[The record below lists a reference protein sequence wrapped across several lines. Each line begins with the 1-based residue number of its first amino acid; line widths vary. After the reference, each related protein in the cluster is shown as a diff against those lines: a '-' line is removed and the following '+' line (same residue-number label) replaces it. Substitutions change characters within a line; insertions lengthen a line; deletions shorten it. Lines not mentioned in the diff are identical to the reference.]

1 MKRICKSRALSLVLM
16 VVMLFGML
24 LEYVHAAPANTTP
37 TVNVSTWEELAA
49 AMEEDSTTNIV
60 VTRDIVFNEARTKK
74 HPYDNGVYYNGNDYV
89 VEVKGNHTVDL
100 NGKKVDIRTDK
111 DTSSEYH
118 LYYYEDINRDYYIGR
133 TIYLFHVYD
142 GAAVT
147 MKDSSEKQTGSLR
160 FHAYIEEWDLGEIR
174 GAYASKKD
182 GSYQEYRYSDRDS
195 ERVLFSVYNGSLT
208 FESGKYIAGRSK
220 QQWVSWAVKHQED
233 NIYTG
238 LIDDYHGYAYH
249 LIGGGISASVNS
261 DITVLGGEFEGRR
274 ADLFRILGG
283 SLTINDGYF
292 DNRCLGTII
301 KNVKDAEV
309 NVYGGKFRGGTYDWF
324 LNDEQKSREEVEE
337 GYTTDSQPVAWY
349 VDWELYNVKHNGKT
363 YTNKGDYFHAVEYN
377 SKVKSVITE
386 EVVPKNQTEVSRE
399 LSDAVISFIPSGEE
413 TLAGSVQSD
422 AISFYPGQKGLIQT
436 NMEEIRYFAAD
447 AGAEVTG
454 EWSIR
459 FAKKGTEEQYEEPVS
474 CSVPGDAS
482 FELDSYMTVNKAP
495 FKLNEME
502 PGSRAILQVTLTET
516 LGKVKIVHRGEAE
529 IEVLNEQPLQ
539 NAQVNM
545 KDGSG
550 KYGSKLKTGTD
561 LDDYD
566 IYPFQNTIA
575 VKADKWID
583 MTTKVAAVGEV
594 VNGKR
599 YSKLIAVTA
608 APGYYLDNTFTL
620 SSHYTDWKIVPIR
633 FDERTRHKV
642 AYYQVIVPTENG
654 PISATNLRLPAAAYQ
669 DGHLVPGTVI
679 SDLQFRTSVGQTT
692 VEVQFW
698 TENGKEVAN
707 SETAKGL
714 HSYKAMLKLTCGAE
728 EIFDPELVVEL
739 EGRKCELLG
748 VSENG
753 MEAYVYT
760 PVLTASCEHVGPE
773 WIREETEHWKNCI
786 FCGERFDEDEHAWAV
801 VSSMNNLELWKCS
814 ICGAQTRLVKN
825 AVELKK
831 IVVDIPYPT
840 AGEVITPVTIAPQF
854 AGMAKVVTSTWYKGD
869 SKQPV
874 TLGTARFEKGVNYYV
889 TVQVKTE
896 YGYALSAGSEQTVL
910 TNSGV
915 YVKSTDF
922 GSGDQFQ
929 IYDADAGN
937 IQAQFHYVAMEK
949 ADAELTLPEA
959 KQGMTFEELVKGIK
973 LTNSAGH
980 LVTIRKNGT
989 EDASAS
995 VLPLSDTMTI
1005 VSFKDGYNNKGTA
1018 ALQSGNVY
1026 TVVTEVTLTN
1036 GAILSKNVKIANRG
1050 NAANV
1055 VITDGVSGPVVM
1067 ATYALGATTQ
1077 NIDYVALTVTP
1088 PVAGEYP
1095 AKAVGSSDD
1104 YTVATKWDAANTAFE
1119 AGKTYRVQF
1128 SLAAAEN
1135 HKFTEDT
1142 IVMVNGKPAESV
1154 YLLAEDKLSAAIS
1167 LSTPAAKKQ
1176 VIQGYKF
1183 TVDEP
1188 VAGDSINS
1196 HKIQGISKI
1205 GSEGEWAAVDSD
1217 WSPSVG
1223 NFEAGKNY
1231 TFSITMR
1238 AKENSLFADNA
1249 VFSLNG
1255 AEQFTVLS
1263 GLGTDTVKLEYTF
1276 PRLFGITSQP
1286 RDINVTIGQKA
1297 SFTVEAGGE
1306 ELTYQWQY
1314 KTATTNW
1321 TSAPGTSKFATYSF
1335 TTDMSQNGNVYRCVL
1350 TDKNGKSLTTNEAKL
1365 TVLPNNL
1372 ATPVITGV
1380 SNAATGVQVKWN
1392 AVAGAA
1398 KYRVFYKVGSGAWT
1412 AVTGDETGTSKTVTG
1427 LSSGK
1432 EYTFVVRC
1440 VSADGKNYTSPYDTS
1455 KSKSITYIAQPVL
1468 TSVSNTATGVEV
1480 KWNAV
1485 GGAAKYRVFY
1495 RIGSGSWT
1503 ISAGDDVTGTSKI
1516 VTGLTNG
1523 TNYTFTVRCVS
1534 ADGKS
1539 YTSTYDATGKSI
1551 TYNPTTSTALD
1562 TPVLTSVSNTATG
1575 VQVKW
1580 NAVTGAEKYRVF
1592 YKAGSGSW
1600 TAAAGDETGTS
1611 KTVTGLTSG
1620 TAYTFV
1626 VRCVSADGKNFT
1638 SPYDTSKSKS
1648 ITYIAQP
1655 VLTSVSNVA
1664 NGVEVKWNA
1673 VGGAAKYRVFYRI
1686 GSGAW
1691 TPSAGE
1697 DVTGTSKVV
1706 TGLTKGTT
1714 YIFTVRCVSADGKSY
1729 TSTYDATGKSIT
1741 YNPTTSTAL
1750 DTPVLTGVSNV
1761 ATGVQVKWNAVA
1773 GAEKY
1778 RVFYKTG
1785 SGSWTAAAGD
1795 ETGTSKTVTGLTSGT
1810 AYTFV
1815 VRCVSADGKTF
1826 TSPYD
1831 TSKSKSITYIAQPVL
1846 TSVSNTANGVEVKWN
1861 AVGGAA
1867 KYRVFYRI
1875 GSGVWTQVA
1884 GDETGTSKV
1893 VTGLTKGTTYTFTVR
1908 CVSADGKNY
1917 TSSYDAVGKKIT
1929 VE

>member
-24 LEYVHAAPANTTP
+24 PEYVHAAPANTTP

-60 VTRDIVFNEARTKK
+60 VTQDIVFNEARTKK
-74 HPYDNGVYYNGNDYV
+74 HPYDYGIYYNGNDFV

-111 DTSSEYH
+111 DTSSESH

-182 GSYQEYRYSDRDS
+182 GSYREYRYSDRDS
-195 ERVLFSVYNGSLT
+195 ERVLFNVYNGSLT

-238 LIDDYHGYAYH
+238 LIDDYYGYAYH

-337 GYTTDSQPVAWY
+337 GYTTDSQPVARY

-363 YTNKGDYFHAVEYN
+363 YTNKGDYFHAVDYN

-447 AGAEVTG
+447 AGAEITG

-474 CSVPGDAS
+474 CSVPGDTS

-502 PGSRAILQVTLTET
+502 PGSKAILQVTLTET

-529 IEVLNEQPLQ
+529 LAVLNEEPIQ
-539 NAQVNM
+539 NAQLGM
-545 KDGSG
+545 KDTSG
-550 KYGSKLKTGTD
+550 KYTGILLTGTE
-561 LDDYD
+561 LDDYSVCP
-566 IYPFQNTIA
+566 YQRTVA
-575 VKADKWID
+575 VYGDKWID

-599 YSKLIAVTA
+599 YSKLIAVSA
-608 APGYYLDNTFTL
+608 VPGYYLDNTFTL
-620 SSHYTDWKIVPIR
+620 SSPYTDWKIVPIR
-633 FDERTRHKV
+633 FDERTYHKT
-642 AYYQVIVPTENG
+642 AYYQVIVPTENS
-654 PISATNLRLPAAAYQ
+654 PIGALNLSLPDAAYK
-669 DGHLVPGTVI
+669 DGHLVPGTAI
-679 SDLQFRTSVGQTT
+679 SALQLSTADGDVNA
-692 VEVQFW
+692 EVQFW
-698 TENGKEVAN
+698 LEGSKEAAASQTV
-707 SETAKGL
+707 KGL
-714 HSYKAMLKLTCGAE
+714 GSYKAMIKLTCGSE
-728 EIFDPELVVEL
+728 GMFDPDLEVKVE
-739 EGRKCELLG
+739 GKTCEVLG

-753 MEAYVYT
+753 MEAYLFT
-760 PVLTASCEHVGPE
+760 PTLVASCEHVGPE
-773 WIREETEHWKNCI
+773 WVREETEHWKNCI
-786 FCGERFDEDEHAWAV
+786 YCGEQFDRDEHHWEV
-801 VSSMNNLELWKCS
+801 VSSTRDLELWKCAE
-814 ICGAQTRLVKN
+814 CGAQTRLVKN
-825 AVELKK
+825 AVELMK

-840 AGEVITPVTIAPQF
+840 AGEVITPVTIAPQY

-896 YGYALSAGSEQTVL
+896 YGYALSVGTEQTVL

-922 GSGDQFQ
+922 GSGNQFQ

-937 IQAQFHYVAMEK
+937 IQAQFHYIAMEQ
-949 ADAELTLPEA
+949 AASELTLPTV
-959 KQGMTFEELVKGIK
+959 KVGMTYEELVKGIN

-1005 VSFKDGYNNKGTA
+1005 VSFKDGYSNKGTA
-1018 ALQSGNVY
+1018 TLQSGNVY

-1036 GAILSKNVKIANRG
+1036 GAILSKNVKIADRG

-1077 NIDYVALTVTP
+1077 NIDYAAVTITP
-1088 PVAGEYP
+1088 PVAGAYP
-1095 AKAVGSSDD
+1095 AKAVGGSAD
-1104 YTVATKWDAANTAFE
+1104 YTVATQWDAANTAFE
-1119 AGKTYRVQF
+1119 AGKTYRVQL
-1128 SLAAAEN
+1128 SLTAAEG
-1135 HKFTEDT
+1135 HKFTEGT

-1154 YLLAEDKLSAAIS
+1154 SLLADDKLWASIS
-1167 LSTPAAKKQ
+1167 LTAPAAKQ
-1176 VIQGYKF
+1176 QLIQGYIF

-1196 HKIQGISKI
+1196 HKIKEISKI
-1205 GSEGEWAAVDSD
+1205 GTEGEWASLDSS
-1217 WSPSVG
+1217 WTPSVG
-1223 NFEAGKNY
+1223 NFEAGRNY
-1231 TFSITMR
+1231 TLSITMR

-1249 VFSLNG
+1249 VFPLNG
-1255 AEQFTVLS
+1255 SEQFTVIS

-1276 PRLFGITSQP
+1276 PRLFAITSQP
-1286 RDINVTIGQKA
+1286 MDVKVPSGQKA
-1297 SFTVEAGGE
+1297 SFTVAAGGE
-1306 ELTYQWQY
+1306 GLKYQWQYKNAGAANWSNSGAAAAKTATMNFTVGTDKTLNGRQYRCIVTDAYGKSLTSNAATLTVTEPLTITKQPVNAAAEAGKSVTFSVTATGEGLTYQWQY
-1314 KTATTNW
+1314 KNANALTWSNSGAVVAKTANMTFTV
-1321 TSAPGTSKFATYSF
+1321 GTDKSL
-1335 TTDMSQNGNVYRCVL
+1335 NGRQYRCVVKDQYGSSVTSNAATL
-1350 TDKNGKSLTTNEAKL
+1350 TVGAPAVPLAITGQPVDRTAAVGEKVTFSVTATGEGLTYQWQYKNTTAADWSNSGAAAAKTANMTFTVNTDKSLNGRQYRCIVKDKNGKSVTSNAATLTVGAPVAAIAITGQPTNQTAAVGEKVTFSVTATGEELSYQWQYKNAGAENWSNSGAAAAKTANMTFTVTTDKTLNGRQYRCIVKDKNGNEAISNAATL
-1365 TVLPNNL
+1365 TVS
-1372 ATPVITGV
+1372 AGPVITGQPTNQTAAV
-1380 SNAATGVQVKWN
+1380 GEKVTFSVTATGEELSYQWQYKNTSASTWSNSGVAAAKTANMTFTVGTDKTLNGRQYRCIVKDKNGNEVTSNAATLTVK
-1392 AVAGAA
+1392 
-1398 KYRVFYKVGSGAWT
+1398 
-1412 AVTGDETGTSKTVTG
+1412 
-1427 LSSGK
+1427 
-1432 EYTFVVRC
+1432 
-1440 VSADGKNYTSPYDTS
+1440 
-1455 KSKSITYIAQPVL
+1455 
-1468 TSVSNTATGVEV
+1468 
-1480 KWNAV
+1480 
-1485 GGAAKYRVFY
+1485 
-1495 RIGSGSWT
+1495 
-1503 ISAGDDVTGTSKI
+1503 
-1516 VTGLTNG
+1516 
-1523 TNYTFTVRCVS
+1523 
-1534 ADGKS
+1534 
-1539 YTSTYDATGKSI
+1539 
-1551 TYNPTTSTALD
+1551 
-1562 TPVLTSVSNTATG
+1562 
-1575 VQVKW
+1575 
-1580 NAVTGAEKYRVF
+1580 
-1592 YKAGSGSW
+1592 
-1600 TAAAGDETGTS
+1600 
-1611 KTVTGLTSG
+1611 
-1620 TAYTFV
+1620 
-1626 VRCVSADGKNFT
+1626 
-1638 SPYDTSKSKS
+1638 
-1648 ITYIAQP
+1648 
-1655 VLTSVSNVA
+1655 
-1664 NGVEVKWNA
+1664 
-1673 VGGAAKYRVFYRI
+1673 
-1686 GSGAW
+1686 
-1691 TPSAGE
+1691 
-1697 DVTGTSKVV
+1697 
-1706 TGLTKGTT
+1706 
-1714 YIFTVRCVSADGKSY
+1714 
-1729 TSTYDATGKSIT
+1729 
-1741 YNPTTSTAL
+1741 
-1750 DTPVLTGVSNV
+1750 
-1761 ATGVQVKWNAVA
+1761 
-1773 GAEKY
+1773 
-1778 RVFYKTG
+1778 
-1785 SGSWTAAAGD
+1785 
-1795 ETGTSKTVTGLTSGT
+1795 
-1810 AYTFV
+1810 
-1815 VRCVSADGKTF
+1815 
-1826 TSPYD
+1826 
-1831 TSKSKSITYIAQPVL
+1831 
-1846 TSVSNTANGVEVKWN
+1846 
-1861 AVGGAA
+1861 
-1867 KYRVFYRI
+1867 
-1875 GSGVWTQVA
+1875 
-1884 GDETGTSKV
+1884 
-1893 VTGLTKGTTYTFTVR
+1893 
-1908 CVSADGKNY
+1908 
-1917 TSSYDAVGKKIT
+1917 
-1929 VE
+1929 